1 MTDPGAPPQATTG
14 KTLGDSRR
22 ALAVRGRVRKLLSR
36 YGVELLVV
44 FVGVWLSL
52 LAEGWRQDRQEARG
66 ERESI
71 ARLSRDLEFDVRDLR
86 SNLVRAEAGIAAGT
100 WLLSHDLRSVAPDSL
115 GAILWPL
122 RACSRFIENASEY
135 QSLKAAGKL
144 GLIKNADAR
153 QRLVELYESREFL
166 KWMHEI
172 DCQQSSALF
181 ELISP
186 LVEYRD
192 LRPHETLDRLTP
204 RISRVL
210 VPDRLL
216 RDTGSRNRV
225 TELTVVRRRIVVE
238 ITDAIKLADQLRQ
251 TLNVGR

>member
-1 MTDPGAPPQATTG
+1 MSDLELPPVAAV
-14 KTLGDSRR
+14 DHAAIASSRSRR
-22 ALAVRGRVRKLLSR
+22 IRGRLRKLLSR
-36 YGVELLVV
+36 YGVELIVV

-86 SNLVRAEAGIAAGT
+86 SNLVRAESGIAAGT
-100 WLLSHDLRSVAPDSL
+100 WLLTHDLRSVTPDSL
-115 GAILWPL
+115 GAMLWPL

-172 DCQQSSALF
+172 DCQESSALF
-181 ELISP
+181 EAISP

-192 LRPHETLDRLTP
+192 LRAGETTDRLTP

-210 VPDRLL
+210 APDRLL
-216 RDTGSRNRV
+216 RDAGSRNRV
-225 TELTVVRRRIVVE
+225 TELTVVRRRIVAE
-238 ITDAIKLADQLRQ
+238 ITDAIKLADELRQ
-251 TLNVGR
+251 TLAAGR